1 MIGKFAMTS
10 LKTALAWI
18 LRNYELEYVCHPY
31 LATL

>member
-18 LRNYELEYVCHPY
+18 LRNYELEYAPY